1 MERQSAYYNTQMLSE
16 TRSCLK
22 AGNVFHKTMVIRSQ
36 NNGNQ
41 IAKQQESDHKTM
53 GIRSQNNGNQI
64 TKQWESD
71 HKTMG
76 IRLQCLNAKNLRT
89 MLIYGAQVGQ
99 QGGLEDSRL

>member
-1 MERQSAYYNTQMLSE
+1 
-16 TRSCLK
+16 
-22 AGNVFHKTMVIRSQ
+22 
-36 NNGNQ
+36 
-41 IAKQQESDHKTM
+41 M

-99 QGGLEDSRL
+99 QGGLEDSRLWGMLMDKAMVAIHNVLISHRAPIISLATSLLKSRSMYIHPGWDLFKSL